1 MLNNQIEKEELEKL
15 KKLIPLNKI
24 GLPEDVAELISFLC
38 SDKSNYINGQMINI
52 DGGQY

>member
-1 MLNNQIEKEELEKL
+1 MDTKIKD
-15 KKLIPLNKI
+15 KLISLKSKGPVK